1 MRKNFPMFL
10 LLLSVPAF
18 HAFAQDTVI
27 YRCTDAQGEL
37 SIQNMPCAKGS
48 REEKRTVSA
57 IPSLPAPL
65 PQVPAAYATPAI
77 AEPVTANDGT
87 SPEQPRR
94 LPPPVLYQCITHD
107 QGTYLNEDN
116 EPGSRCAP
124 LRTVGLDGNPRGGA
138 GEACE
143 VIRDNCARV
152 PDEALCEA
160 WKKRRDETEVAWRY
174 ARRENEDRN
183 RAEFERVQR
192 ILEESTCAN

>member
-1 MRKNFPMFL
+1 M
-10 LLLSVPAF
+10 
-18 HAFAQDTVI
+18 I

-37 SIQNMPCAKGS
+37 SIQNMPCPAGS

-57 IPSLPAPL
+57 IPSLPAPP
-65 PQVPAAYATPAI
+65 PQTPSEPATPA
-77 AEPVTANDGT
+77 ATGPAPAGAGDN
-87 SPEQPRR
+87 QAQQRR

-124 LRTVGLDGNPRGGA
+124 LRTVGLDRNPHGGA

-143 VIRDNCARV
+143 VIRDHCARV
-152 PDEALCEA
+152 PDEALCDA
-160 WKKRRDETEVAWRY
+160 WKKRRDETEVAWRF
-174 ARRENEDRN
+174 ARRGNEDRN

-192 ILEESTCAN
+192 ILDESTCAN